1 MVARSRSGKRTLSY
15 AKANCGE
22 SMNNPVPQGPN
33 HSKVV
38 RAGTLMREALLLL
51 DEAGASLAGCQLQ
64 HAIDTLDLMPSVT
77 TQE

>member
-1 MVARSRSGKRTLSY
+1 VVRSRSGKRTLSY
-15 AKANCGE
+15 AKANSGE
-22 SMNNPVPQGPN
+22 SMNTPAPEGANRAM
-33 HSKVV
+33 VV

-64 HAIDTLDLMPSVT
+64 QAVDTLDLMPSVT